1 MLYTEKAMC
10 LGTQQVGLWANHL
23 LITLVKHFKNISYSR
38 ELIHL
43 LEWSWQLFLLKTSP
57 KAFDFTSEMKG
68 FSYGSKRY

>member
-1 MLYTEKAMC
+1 MLYIEKAPC
-10 LGTQQVGLWANHL
+10 LGTHQVGLWKNHSST
-23 LITLVKHFKNISYSR
+23 TLFKRFKNISYLR

-57 KAFDFTSEMKG
+57 KAFDLTSGMKG

>member
-1 MLYTEKAMC
+1 MLYVEKALW
-10 LGTQQVGLWANHL
+10 LGNQDVGLRANH
-23 LITLVKHFKNISYSR
+23 TSAQVSKHFKNISYSR

-57 KAFDFTSEMKG
+57 KAFDLTSEMKG

>member
-1 MLYTEKAMC
+1 MLYTEKALC
-10 LGTQQVGLWANHL
+10 LGTQQVGLWANFSST
-23 LITLVKHFKNISYSR
+23 TLFKRFKNISYSR

-57 KAFDFTSEMKG
+57 KAFDLTSEMKG

>member
-1 MLYTEKAMC
+1 MLYVENALW
-10 LGTQQVGLWANHL
+10 LGNQDVGLRKNYTSAQ
-23 LITLVKHFKNISYSR
+23 VSKHFKNISYSR

-57 KAFDFTSEMKG
+57 KAFDLTSEMKG

>member
-1 MLYTEKAMC
+1 MLYTEKALC

-23 LITLVKHFKNISYSR
+23 LIKLVKHFKNISYSR

-57 KAFDFTSEMKG
+57 KAFDLTSEMKG

>member
-1 MLYTEKAMC
+1 MLYTGKALC
-10 LGTQQVGLWANHL
+10 LGTQQVGLWANHSST
-23 LITLVKHFKNISYSR
+23 TLFKRFKNISYSR

-57 KAFDFTSEMKG
+57 KAIDLTSEMKG

>member
-1 MLYTEKAMC
+1 MLYVEKALW
-10 LGTQQVGLWANHL
+10 LGNQDVGLRTNH
-23 LITLVKHFKNISYSR
+23 TSVQVSKHFKNISYSR

-57 KAFDFTSEMKG
+57 KAIDLTSEMKG